1 MFGEQ
6 TKRYSFQPQEASW
19 KLYQSCSCGGRG
31 TGSNPVPGWPR
42 LDPDHRDYVGCKQ
55 KLCCAVN
62 HRMGIEPDDTP
73 PYGPAAG
80 TRGILALNRTVV
92 LRYRIFLEQ
101 KQYAPTT
108 INLRLAAVRRVALEA
123 ADSGLL
129 GPELAAGIRRLTLRL
144 WSSYIA
150 SAISHRESL
159 PARPCRG

>member
-19 KLYQSCSCGGRG
+19 KLYQSSSCGGRG
-31 TGSNPVPGWPR
+31 TGSNPVPAWPR

-55 KLCCAVN
+55 KVMLRLQPPN
-62 HRMGIEPDDTP
+62 GHRTRRYSPLTVRP
-73 PYGPAAG
+73 AG

-108 INLRLAAVRRVALEA
+108 INLPLAAVRRVAFEA

-129 GPELAAGIRRLTLRL
+129 GPELAALDSTPHATTLVVL
-144 WSSYIA
+144 YSVCD
-150 SAISHRESL
+150 L
-159 PARPCRG
+159 P